1 MTNKPKAF
9 IFLHGYGN
17 CGNDMRI
24 LENTF
29 KTHSPAGSI
38 FLYPD
43 APFRVPNNNGFS
55 WFPFVL
61 SVGESGVENLNEE
74 NLYQS
79 MQQAMPYLYY
89 YIDANVDMKKFSISD
104 IFLIGFSQGAGLA
117 VHSCMRFGKS
127 ICGAVSF
134 SGGFVNPKNR
144 IKSEEQKLSKTP
156 ICFIHGEKDKIL
168 PYQLSISG
176 YNALKDIGFKSEI
189 LLIPNAKHTITK
201 EGMNFAGQFV
211 EKILNN
217 L

>member
-1 MTNKPKAF
+1 MTGKPKVF

-17 CGNDMRI
+17 RGNDMRV

-29 KTHSPAGSI
+29 KDKAPTGSV

-43 APFRVPNNNGFS
+43 APFHVPNHHGFS

-61 SVGESGVENLNEE
+61 SVGESGVENLSEE
-74 NLYQS
+74 NIYQS

-117 VHSCMRFGKS
+117 VHSSMRFRKS

-134 SGGFVNPKNR
+134 SGGFASPKNR
-144 IKSEEQKLSKTP
+144 IKNEEKNLKKTP

-176 YNALKDIGFKSEI
+176 YNMLKDIGFESEI
-189 LLIPNAKHTITK
+189 LLIPNA
-201 EGMNFAGQFV
+201 
-211 EKILNN
+211 
-217 L
+217 